1 MVKMNKKGFIRT
13 LEAVIAI
20 ILLLTF
26 VFWLM
31 PTHIGDESET
41 PEIISAAETL
51 INHHLINDGNVRTL
65 IVNADPDSPQSQ
77 AYQDAYTEIGNI
89 MELYSP
95 PNYEYQFSICKDV
108 NCYIEASE
116 SSVYMN
122 DVLISSDMDGTQQ
135 IRIVRMWFYQ

>member
-1 MVKMNKKGFIRT
+1 MNKKGFIRT

-20 ILLLTF
+20 VLLLIF

-41 PEIISAAETL
+41 PAIITASETL
-51 INHHLINDGNVRTL
+51 INHHLINDNDVRSL
-65 IVNADPDSPQSQ
+65 IVNADPDYPQAQ
-77 AYQDAYTEIGNI
+77 AYQDAYTEIGLI

-95 PNYEYQFSICKDV
+95 PNYNYQFLICKNA
-108 NCYIEASE
+108 NCYLQASE

-122 DVLISSDMDGTQQ
+122 DVLISSDMDGTQE